1 MGVASKWVWL
11 VSGSGKLASVR
22 HGYFQVYSVNFHPY
36 YRATGGKVVNIQE
49 YFTNYSSV
57 TYPDD
62 IYTRSNVDIV
72 PVREEG
78 GREGGGG
85 GEGGRGEKE
94 WGDRRGGGKR
104 R

>member
-1 MGVASKWVWL
+1 M
-11 VSGSGKLASVR
+11 LASVK

-72 PVREEG
+72 PVRKG
-78 GREGGGG
+78 KEGGGG
-85 GEGGRGEKE
+85 GEEREGGGERNGEIGEGEGRGDEM
-94 WGDRRGGGKR
+94 R
-104 R
+104 

>member
-1 MGVASKWVWL
+1 M
-11 VSGSGKLASVR
+11 
-22 HGYFQVYSVNFHPY
+22 NFHPY
-36 YRATGGKVVNIQE
+36 YRATGRKVVNIQE

-72 PVREEG
+72 PVREGKEG
-78 GREGGGG
+78 E
-85 GEGGRGEKE
+85 GRGE
-94 WGDRRGGGKR
+94 RRWGGKEER